1 MESFPVIED
10 ARGVDVSQI
19 RRQLDLSVPDRV
31 RSMVDAANTL
41 MAIQHHARRAEQLD
55 QSDA

>member
-1 MESFPVIED
+1 VEKFSVIED

-19 RRQLDLSVPDRV
+19 HHQLALSVPERV

-41 MAIQHHARRAEQLD
+41 LTIQQHARRSVERRAD
-55 QSDA
+55 

>member
-1 MESFPVIED
+1 VESFSVIED

-19 RRQLDLSVPDRV
+19 RRQLDLSVPERV

-41 MAIQHHARRAEQLD
+41 LTIQEHARRSAEHR
-55 QSDA
+55 AG